1 MNMRLAW
8 IPLVAALATGC
19 ATSPYAPSR
28 CSETELMPL
37 RANEPQIERGN
48 PHAFL
53 DGFGSYV
60 LGLPGKITLL
70 STKVDNHDVSPETEA
85 ALTRYLEA
93 NGLCDV
99 KVRINQ
105 YSVPGEWSRLFR
117 NRNVSGF
124 WRYTLGILSL
134 VDYTIL
140 PQRAFGGDNY
150 NPYTNTI
157 SLYSDLESV
166 ALHEGG
172 HAKDFA
178 GREWKGA
185 WAAFDSL
192 PLASLYLE
200 GIASS
205 DAVSYLR
212 SRGETQGE
220 KAAYPLLYGAYSTY
234 IFGEGSLF
242 YTGPEG
248 WIDLLSIPVAWVGN
262 GVGRIKAFT
271 IDEPATPPQTPPVT
285 PAPAEDDLG
294 PLGREVDGAEP
305 LSRR

>member
-1 MNMRLAW
+1 MRKLVQKLVG
-8 IPLVAALATGC
+8 IVLVAVTTGC
-19 ATSPYAPSR
+19 ATTPYTPSR

-37 RANEPQIERGN
+37 RANERQIERGN

-53 DGFGSYV
+53 DGFGSWV
-60 LGLPGKITLL
+60 LGLPSKVTLL
-70 STKVDNHDVSPETEA
+70 STRVDNHDVSPETEA

-105 YSVPGEWSRLFR
+105 YAVPGEWSRLFR

-124 WRYTLGILSL
+124 WRYTLGILSM
-134 VDYTIL
+134 VNYTIL

-157 SLYSDLESV
+157 SIYSDLESV

-185 WAAFDSL
+185 WAAFGSL
-192 PLASLYLE
+192 PLASLWLE

-234 IFGEGSLF
+234 IGGEAVRF
-242 YTGPEG
+242 YSGPEG
-248 WIDLLSIPVAWVGN
+248 WVQFLTIPAAWVGN
-262 GVGRIKAFT
+262 GVGRIKALT
-271 IDEPATPPQTPPVT
+271 VDDTAVPPPVA
-285 PAPAEDDLG
+285 APPESGDDLG
-294 PLGREVDGAEP
+294 PLGREADAEP
-305 LSRR
+305 R